1 MTTTPDAAP
10 APLGPGEVVLAFDVG
25 GTDTKSAIVDA
36 DGRVLGVTRT
46 PTPLDGER
54 TADAV
59 VAHVAEL
66 AAGLRDA
73 HPGLQPVAAGLLV
86 PGIVDAE
93 RGVGVYASNLGWH
106 DAPIR
111 DLAEAALGLP
121 VAFHHDV
128 TAASWAEHRLG
139 AARAYDDVVVLVIGT
154 GIAGSLI
161 LDGRPH
167 LGGGYAGEIG
177 HSPVADGP
185 QCPCGAWGCLEA
197 VASAGAIVRRYTER
211 AGEPVAGAREV
222 LALAQAGDPDAA
234 AVWEGAL
241 DGLAFAVAQLAATVA
256 PEAIVIGGG
265 LSRAGDALFA
275 PLTSRVD
282 ARLSF
287 HRRPLLVPAQLGQD
301 AGLLGAALIA
311 RERVGEAGGEA
322 VDEGV
327 GVGVGEPID
336 KGVGA

>member
-1 MTTTPDAAP
+1 MTATPDAAP

-36 DGRVLGVTRT
+36 DGRVLGLRRT
-46 PTPLDGER
+46 PTPLDGDR
-54 TADAV
+54 TAEAV
-59 VAHVAEL
+59 VGLVAEL
-66 AAGLRDA
+66 AAELRAA
-73 HPGLQPVAAGLLV
+73 HPGLRPVAAGLLV

-177 HSPVADGP
+177 HSPVAEGP
-185 QCPCGAWGCLEA
+185 RCACGARGCLEA
-197 VASAGAIVRRYTER
+197 IASAGAIARRYAER
-211 AGEPVAGAREV
+211 AGVEVDGARDVLARAEAGDADAREV
-222 LALAQAGDPDAA
+222 WESAVDALG
-234 AVWEGAL
+234 
-241 DGLAFAVAQLAATVA
+241 FAVAQLAATVA

-275 PLTSRVD
+275 PLASRVNE
-282 ARLSF
+282 RLSF
-287 HRRPLLVPAQLGQD
+287 HRRPVLVPAQLGGD

-311 RERVGEAGGEA
+311 RESAA
-322 VDEGV
+322 
-327 GVGVGEPID
+327 
-336 KGVGA
+336 A

>member
-1 MTTTPDAAP
+1 MIEIPDAAP
-10 APLGPGEVVLAFDVG
+10 ASLGPGEAVLAFDVG
-25 GTDTKSAIVDA
+25 GTDTKSALVDR
-36 DGRVLGVTRT
+36 DGRLLGLRRT
-46 PTPLDGER
+46 PTPLDGGR
-54 TADAV
+54 TAEAV
-59 VAHVAEL
+59 VGLVAEL
-66 AAGLRDA
+66 AAELRAA
-73 HPGLQPVAAGLLV
+73 HPALQPVAAGLLV
-86 PGIVDAE
+86 PGIVDAD

-177 HSPVADGP
+177 HSPVAEGP
-185 QCPCGAWGCLEA
+185 RCACGARGCLEA
-197 VASAGAIVRRYTER
+197 IASAGAIARRYSER
-211 AGEPVAGAREV
+211 TGVEVDGARDVLTRAEDGDAEAREV
-222 LALAQAGDPDAA
+222 WESAVDALG
-234 AVWEGAL
+234 
-241 DGLAFAVAQLAATVA
+241 FAVAQLAATVA

-275 PLTSRVD
+275 PLASRVNE
-282 ARLSF
+282 RLSF
-287 HRRPLLVPAQLGQD
+287 HRRPLLLPAQLGGD

-311 RERVGEAGGEA
+311 RESAGA
-322 VDEGV
+322 
-327 GVGVGEPID
+327 
-336 KGVGA
+336 